1 MSNFDDKLDE
11 AKSKGKE
18 TLGKVTGDKNKEAEG
33 KAEGIAKKAKHKV
46 EDAKDAATGAAQG
59 LKNDD
64 DDDGQ

>member
-11 AKSKGKE
+11 VKSKGKE

-46 EDAKDAATGAAQG
+46 EDAKDAAKGAAQG
-59 LKNDD
+59 LKKDD